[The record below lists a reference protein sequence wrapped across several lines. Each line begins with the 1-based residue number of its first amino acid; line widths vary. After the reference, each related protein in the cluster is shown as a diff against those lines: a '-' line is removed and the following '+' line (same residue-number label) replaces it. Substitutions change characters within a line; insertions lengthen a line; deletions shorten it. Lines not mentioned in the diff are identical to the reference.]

1 MYCALVISLWGWLTH
16 GEWVISILTSIYVL
30 LTGVYVYVSH
40 KTLKAIEKQAA
51 SGDEQ
56 LEIAKKAA
64 EAAKQS
70 AVAAQANAQF
80 LIKAERA
87 YVDVEFAQ
95 VGSSGYLVNVVNLGR
110 SLAIINTFTLSR
122 STFAK
127 EAKDL
132 SVRLGER
139 VEKHN
144 FNQVLPVGQRSTI
157 FEFDMSNYLSEE
169 ELSGEKM
176 AIYRGIVE
184 YSDNFGHEH
193 ETQSVCSYQR
203 STSRLVNLP
212 RYNKYT

>member
-1 MYCALVISLWGWLTH
+1 MYCYLITSLAGWLTH

-30 LTGVYVYVSH
+30 LTGVYVYFSH
-40 KTLKAIEKQAA
+40 RMLKAIEKQAA

-64 EAAKQS
+64 DAAKQS

-80 LIKAERA
+80 LRNAERA

-95 VGSSGYLVNVVNLGR
+95 VGSTGYLVNVLNVGR

-122 STFAK
+122 SSFAK

-132 SVRLGER
+132 TVRLGEH
-139 VEKHN
+139 VETTSFH
-144 FNQVLPVGQRSTI
+144 QILPVGQRSTI
-157 FEFDMSNYLSEE
+157 FEFDVSLYLSEE
-169 ELSGEKM
+169 ELSGEKT

-193 ETQSVCSYQR
+193 ETASVYSYQR